1 MRKWIVIPLVL
12 AAVVACTN
20 PSWAPVGDHIRTR
33 WAEEV
38 SPTNVL
44 PEYPRPHMVRS
55 RWKSLNGLWDYAVT
69 PVSASRMPA
78 TEGKILVPYCIESS
92 LSGVGRTVGRDSVLW
107 YAVDFKLPV
116 SWKEKTLLHFDAV
129 DWMAEVWIN
138 GHYLGAHTGG
148 YTRFSFDITPYLV
161 RGKQHLE
168 LRVLDGTDNN
178 LQPRGKQVSNPGGIW
193 YTSVTGIWQSVW
205 VEPVSDA
212 YIEDYYA
219 QASLNG
225 DIVLET
231 SVTGEADELIYHID
245 GNELAAKPGE
255 KALLHVDSPQYWSPE
270 HPYLYDLEIE
280 LRRGEK
286 VLDVVKGY
294 TAIRESAEVRD
305 KDGYR
310 RLGLNGK
317 PYFQFGPLDQ
327 GWWPDGLYTA
337 PTDDALRYDIEKTK
351 DWGFNMIRKHIKV
364 EPERWYYW
372 CDRLGICV
380 WQDMPSVAENIHVSK
395 EDPNKQWGQWAYDTG
410 WDYPLSAE
418 AKATYYKEWKEIM
431 LQLRNHPS
439 IVVWVPFNE
448 GWGQFD
454 TEIVVDYTRSID
466 STRLINSASGGNSR
480 LCGDILDGHNY
491 PRPVMKFRSGGAQI
505 DVLGEY
511 GGIGLAVE
519 GHLWQPDNNWGYKG
533 LCKDSEELLA
543 RYSAYAEEFKPEILS
558 GVSAGVYTQTT
569 DVEVEVNGLMTY
581 DRAVV
586 KMDEEKLRR
595 INEDVIRILNHE

>member
-1 MRKWIVIPLVL
+1 
-12 AAVVACTN
+12 
-20 PSWAPVGDHIRTR
+20 
-33 WAEEV
+33 
-38 SPTNVL
+38 
-44 PEYPRPHMVRS
+44 
-55 RWKSLNGLWDYAVT
+55 
-69 PVSASRMPA
+69 
-78 TEGKILVPYCIESS
+78 
-92 LSGVGRTVGRDSVLW
+92 
-107 YAVDFKLPV
+107 
-116 SWKEKTLLHFDAV
+116 
-129 DWMAEVWIN
+129 
-138 GHYLGAHTGG
+138 
-148 YTRFSFDITPYLV
+148 
-161 RGKQHLE
+161 
-168 LRVLDGTDNN
+168 
-178 LQPRGKQVSNPGGIW
+178 
-193 YTSVTGIWQSVW
+193 
-205 VEPVSDA
+205 
-212 YIEDYYA
+212 
-219 QASLNG
+219 
-225 DIVLET
+225 
-231 SVTGEADELIYHID
+231 
-245 GNELAAKPGE
+245 
-255 KALLHVDSPQYWSPE
+255 
-270 HPYLYDLEIE
+270 LYDLEIE

-294 TAIRESAEVRD
+294 TAIRESAVVRD

-454 TEIVVDYTRSID
+454 TEMVVDYTRSID

-595 INEDVIRILNHE
+595 INEDVIKIMNDE